1 MTGYTVHRCP
11 HCGGPLPAPS
21 ATRMERCKFCSLL
34 LAPGPG
40 GWRAAPAEAR
50 DEPLLE
56 PHLPRLWV
64 GGLRYA
70 VLGRLAHGDAS
81 DVYRARRDAR
91 LTEHVLL
98 KIARTEADHARL
110 EREQETLAALESS
123 RVQGAAHFTR
133 LLPQRVDHGVAR
145 LGMNGRDGECRCT
158 VLRWRSGF
166 VHTFDDVFR
175 AHSAGVTPESSVW
188 MWKRVLELLG
198 WVHRNDVVHGA
209 VVPAHM
215 LLHARDHGVVLAG
228 WSSAARSGGSVTPQT
243 DIAMSAQAILRAL
256 GGASAPAPLARLL
269 EMHAH
274 REAGCET
281 DAWALKDRLDAV
293 AREVFG
299 PPRFVRFEMP
309 GWS

>member
-1 MTGYTVHRCP
+1 MSYVVHRCP

-21 ATRMERCKFCSLL
+21 ATRTERCKFCSLL

-40 GWRAAPAEAR
+40 GWRAAPADVPE
-50 DEPLLE
+50 EPLLE

-64 GGLRYA
+64 GGFRYA
-70 VLGRLAHGDAS
+70 VRGRLAHGDAS

-98 KIARTEADHARL
+98 KIARTEADVARL
-110 EREQETLAALESS
+110 EREQETLTTLEQS

-133 LLPQRVDHGVAR
+133 LLPQRVDHGIAR

-166 VHTFDDVFR
+166 VHTFEDVLR
-175 AHSAGVTPESSVW
+175 AYGSGVPAESSVW

-198 WVHRNDVVHGA
+198 WVHENGIIHGA
-209 VVPAHM
+209 INASHM
-215 LLHARDHGVVLAG
+215 LLHARDHGVLLCG
-228 WSSAARSGGSVTPQT
+228 WSSAARGEPKT
-243 DIAMSAQAILRAL
+243 DLAMSARAILQAL
-256 GGASAPAPLARLL
+256 GGTATPEPLASLL
-269 EMHAH
+269 QVHANQ
-274 REAGCET
+274 EAGAET
-281 DAWALKDRLDAV
+281 NAWALKDRLDAV

-299 PPRFVRFEMP
+299 PPRFVAFEMP
-309 GWS
+309 GWR